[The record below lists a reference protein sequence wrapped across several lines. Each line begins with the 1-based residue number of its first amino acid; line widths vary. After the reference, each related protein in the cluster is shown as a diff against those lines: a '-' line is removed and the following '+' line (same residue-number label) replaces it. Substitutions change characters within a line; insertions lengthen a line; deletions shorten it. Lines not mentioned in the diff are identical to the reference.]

1 MIEKR
6 YRNFLLY
13 GAAGSGKTTLAG
25 TVGKKVLIDCFGP
38 GGWEC
43 LEDIPG
49 LDVTVKEWLPDA
61 VDIAARG
68 KGIEHAK
75 KDRSYG
81 SAVAETYL
89 NWTNDFEKRRT
100 AKEFEGYDV
109 YILDSLTTLSDLL
122 MERVLHN
129 DGRNGGVPGM
139 QDWQSQ
145 MNTLTNI
152 IRATTALPCHTVVCA
167 HENTQ
172 KCEFTG
178 KVQAQLSVTGQLK
191 NKLPVLFSEVW
202 HLDADADRHGKAAY
216 TAQTS
221 PGGFFNLARTRMG
234 RGGRL
239 EHKEDVTIDWS
250 RSFNTQ
256 GIHALVAKCGLSLE
270 NK

>member
-1 MIEKR
+1 MTDEKKK

-25 TVGKKVLIDCFGP
+25 TAGNNILIDCFDP

-43 LEDIPG
+43 LEDIEG
-49 LDVTVKEWLPDA
+49 IDVTVKEWLPDA

-81 SAVAETYL
+81 KAVAETYSE
-89 NWTNDFEKRRT
+89 WTKDFEARRDSN
-100 AKEFEGYDV
+100 AFESYDV
-109 YILDSLTTLSDLL
+109 YILDSVTTIADLL
-122 MERVLHN
+122 MERVLHKDN
-129 DGRNGGVPGM
+129 RSGGVPGM

-145 MNTLTNI
+145 MNTMTNI
-152 IRATTALPCHTVVCA
+152 IRAVTALPCHTVVCA

-172 KCEFTG
+172 KCEFSG
-178 KVQAQLSVTGQLK
+178 KIQTQLSVTGQLK

-202 HLDADADRHGKAAY
+202 HLDANADRHGNAVY

-239 EHKEDVTIDWS
+239 DHKEDVTIDWNKP
-250 RSFNTQ
+250 FNVQ
-256 GIHALVAKCGLSLE
+256 GISALVEKCGVIL
-270 NK
+270 